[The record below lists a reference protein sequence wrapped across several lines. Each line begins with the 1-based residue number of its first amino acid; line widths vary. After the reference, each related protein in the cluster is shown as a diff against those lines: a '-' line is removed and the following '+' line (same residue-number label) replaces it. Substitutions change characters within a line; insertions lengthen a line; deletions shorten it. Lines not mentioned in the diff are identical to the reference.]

1 MKGVKYIGSVW
12 DRSGYAEAARNY
24 ILALYQVGI
33 PVKVEPVSF
42 ESNPPPLEDSK
53 TTNILESLISS
64 NIEYDI
70 VIVHTTPD
78 ILVKY
83 IEENPGK
90 YIINMTVW
98 ETSKIHP
105 HWVSACNRAHEIWL
119 PCQFNVDAFRRSG
132 VVVPITKVIHGIAKD
147 HFNNFNYYDFQVPG
161 LDKSNRFV
169 FYSIFQW
176 HYRKNP
182 IGLIKAYFHA
192 FKNSEPV
199 ALVIKTYLGNNSSK
213 EEELALFNSQINN
226 LKAEMRLDKYPEV
239 YIINNSMSSN
249 DMANLYRYGDCYVL
263 IHRGEGFGLTSAFA
277 GLAGKPVISTDGTG
291 NTEYMTNENSY
302 LVSYIWRKV
311 TSMENFNQ
319 WYQSNQVWTEPS
331 IRDTATKMY
340 HVYLNKEEAKQKGEL
355 LKQHLQNNF
364 DLSVVGEIMAKR
376 LRELPI

>member
-1 MKGVKYIGSVW
+1 
-12 DRSGYAEAARNY
+12 
-24 ILALYQVGI
+24 
-33 PVKVEPVSF
+33 
-42 ESNPPPLEDSK
+42 
-53 TTNILESLISS
+53 
-64 NIEYDI
+64 
-70 VIVHTTPD
+70 
-78 ILVKY
+78 
-83 IEENPGK
+83 
-90 YIINMTVW
+90 
-98 ETSKIHP
+98 
-105 HWVSACNRAHEIWL
+105 
-119 PCQFNVDAFRRSG
+119 
-132 VVVPITKVIHGIAKD
+132 
-147 HFNNFNYYDFQVPG
+147 
-161 LDKSNRFV
+161 
-169 FYSIFQW
+169 
-176 HYRKNP
+176 
-182 IGLIKAYFHA
+182 
-192 FKNSEPV
+192 
-199 ALVIKTYLGNNSSK
+199 
-213 EEELALFNSQINN
+213 
-226 LKAEMRLDKYPEV
+226 
-239 YIINNSMSSN
+239 MSSN